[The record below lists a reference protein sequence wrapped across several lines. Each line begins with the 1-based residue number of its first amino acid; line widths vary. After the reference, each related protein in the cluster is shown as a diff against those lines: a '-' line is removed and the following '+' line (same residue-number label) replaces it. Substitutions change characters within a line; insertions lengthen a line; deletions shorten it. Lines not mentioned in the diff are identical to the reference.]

1 MTLSIEA
8 ADDYIDV
15 NVIDIEDW
23 TDCDEARKQRIINVA
38 SRTLTSAYP
47 RYTIPDAAVY
57 EFAAVLAREFNDT
70 LRQAHSGVSS
80 FSLSGVASFTF
91 RDKPRE
97 LVDLIPPISRELI
110 GAENDVKLGSRG
122 VGWSVL

>member
-1 MTLSIEA
+1 M
-8 ADDYIDV
+8 
-15 NVIDIEDW
+15 
-23 TDCDEARKQRIINVA
+23 
-38 SRTLTSAYP
+38 
-47 RYTIPDAAVY
+47 
-57 EFAAVLAREFNDT
+57 AREFNDT
-70 LRQAHSGVSS
+70 LRQAHNGVSA

-110 GAENDVKLGSRG
+110 GAENDVKLGNRG

>member
-8 ADDYIDV
+8 ADEYIDV

-38 SRTLTSAYP
+38 SRTLTSTYP
-47 RYTIPDAAVY
+47 KYTIPDAAVY
-57 EFAAVLAREFNDT
+57 EFATVLATAFNDT
-70 LRQAHSGVSS
+70 LRQAQNGVSS
-80 FSLSGVASFTF
+80 FSLTDVGSFTF
-91 RDKPRE
+91 RDKPKE
-97 LVDLIPPISRELI
+97 LAGLIPPISRELI

-122 VGWSVL
+122 AGWSVL